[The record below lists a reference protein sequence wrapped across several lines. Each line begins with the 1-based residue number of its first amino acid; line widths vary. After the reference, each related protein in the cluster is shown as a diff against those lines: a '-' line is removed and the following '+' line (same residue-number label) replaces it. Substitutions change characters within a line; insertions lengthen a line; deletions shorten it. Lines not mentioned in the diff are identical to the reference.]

1 MPSALR
7 RMNISPF
14 TESCLPASI
23 PTPDEIIYHL
33 AFFVSRLWQIYVFGE
48 GNTRTMAVFF
58 PLQNRTLHS
67 SGTFKE
73 TEKPDIETAKPD
85 IDDLKPD
92 TEKASIASGSS
103 RVEWMGN
110 NRFSD
115 IFPQSEVLRRLGNLC
130 GCFIIVETSTSTCFR
145 ERARSRKWQF

>member
-1 MPSALR
+1 M
-7 RMNISPF
+7 
-14 TESCLPASI
+14 PASI
-23 PTPDEIIYHL
+23 LTLDEIIYHL

-58 PLQNRTLHS
+58 PLHNRILHI

-73 TEKPDIETAKPD
+73 PEKANIETAKPD

-103 RVEWMGN
+103 GVEWMGN
-110 NRFSD
+110 HRFSD

>member
-67 SGTFKE
+67 CGTFKE
-73 TEKPDIETAKPD
+73 TEKLDIETAKPD

-110 NRFSD
+110 HRFSD

-130 GCFIIVETSTSTCFR
+130 GCFIIVGTSTSTCFR

>member
-1 MPSALR
+1 
-7 RMNISPF
+7 
-14 TESCLPASI
+14 
-23 PTPDEIIYHL
+23 
-33 AFFVSRLWQIYVFGE
+33 
-48 GNTRTMAVFF
+48 MAVFF

-110 NRFSD
+110 HRFSD
-115 IFPQSEVLRRLGNLC
+115 IFPQSEVLRRLRNLC
-130 GCFIIVETSTSTCFR
+130 GCFI
-145 ERARSRKWQF
+145 

>member
-1 MPSALR
+1 
-7 RMNISPF
+7 
-14 TESCLPASI
+14 
-23 PTPDEIIYHL
+23 
-33 AFFVSRLWQIYVFGE
+33 
-48 GNTRTMAVFF
+48 MAVFF

-73 TEKPDIETAKPD
+73 TAKPDIETAKPDIDDLKPD

-103 RVEWMGN
+103 GVEWMGN
-110 NRFSD
+110 RGYFD
-115 IFPQSEVLRRLGNLC
+115 LFPQSEVLRRLGNLC